1 MNKRIETHVCKTS
14 VSLSFFLSLSLSP
27 FFFLRDSKQKMSQFL
42 ILSFVFVTTFQ
53 ATKTSFARQVP
64 PFLNT
69 ETSIYSFGGTAQT
82 QFSRFAMCKNGRIQS
97 PININEPISLDLDSK
112 LTISNSWKIAP
123 KEVILVN
130 SGHKR

>member
-1 MNKRIETHVCKTS
+1 M
-14 VSLSFFLSLSLSP
+14 
-27 FFFLRDSKQKMSQFL
+27 
-42 ILSFVFVTTFQ
+42 
-53 ATKTSFARQVP
+53 SFARQAP

-82 QFSRFAMCKNGRIQS
+82 QFSRFPMCKNGRIQS
-97 PININEPISLDLDSK
+97 PININEPISFDLDSK

-130 SGHKR
+130 SGHKG